1 MLPRE
6 FLRENAE
13 RLLSEFPERFAGSG
27 LERFGE
33 LDLRRRAIVTRL
45 EEKRRRSNELTS
57 VRGKPDPDRLAE
69 MKALK
74 DEIRD
79 LEAETERVE
88 EELAGAEQGIPNAPQ
103 ETVPRGRD
111 ESANRVERTWGEP
124 RRFDFEPAAHWDL
137 GPALGILDFERG
149 AKLAGARFTVL
160 TGAGARLSRSLAAFM
175 LDLQT
180 REHGYEEVNPPVLNN
195 AETLFG
201 TGQLPKFEQDLFRT
215 REGLYLIPTAE
226 VPLTNLHRDEI
237 LAADSLPLRYTA
249 CTPCFRAE
257 AGAAGRD
264 TRGMIRQHQFEKIE
278 IVMLT
283 APEDSSAALETL
295 TGHAEEVLR
304 RLEIP
309 YRVVSLCTGDLGF
322 ASAKTY
328 DIEVWLPG
336 QNAYREI
343 SSCSNCESFQAR
355 RASIRFRRAAGQKPE
370 YVHTLNGSGLA
381 IGRTL
386 VAVLE
391 NGQRADGSIE
401 IPPALHSYFGSTEIR
416 PGSGLHLPH
425 AGPPRRARRPLFL
438 EEAGNDE

>member
-1 MLPRE
+1 MLSRE

-27 LERFGE
+27 LERFVD
-33 LDLRRRAIVTRL
+33 LDARRRAIVTRL
-45 EEKRRRSNELTS
+45 EEKRRRRNELTS
-57 VRGKPDPDRLAE
+57 VRGKPDSDTIAE

-74 DEIRD
+74 EEVRD
-79 LEAETERVE
+79 LEAETERIE
-88 EELAGAEQGIPNAPQ
+88 EELAGAERGIPNAPQ
-103 ETVPRGRD
+103 ETVPRGRE

-124 RRFDFEPAAHWDL
+124 RKFDFEPAAHWDL

-149 AKLAGARFTVL
+149 AKLAGSRFTVL
-160 TGAGARLSRSLAAFM
+160 TGAGARLSRALAAFM

-180 REHGYEEVNPPVLNN
+180 REHAYEEVNPPVLNN

-237 LAADSLPLRYTA
+237 LAAESLPLRYTA

-264 TRGMIRQHQFEKIE
+264 TRGIIRQHQFEKVE

-283 APEDSSAALETL
+283 APENSSAALETL

-322 ASAKTY
+322 ASAKSY

-370 YVHTLNGSGLA
+370 FVHTLNGSALA

-391 NGQRADGSIE
+391 NGQRADGSVE
-401 IPPALHSYFGSTEIR
+401 IPTALHSYFGATEIR
-416 PGSGLHLPH
+416 GSGLHLPH
-425 AGPPRRARRPLFL
+425 
-438 EEAGNDE
+438 

>member
-1 MLPRE
+1 MLPRD

-27 LERFGE
+27 LDRFVA
-33 LDLRRRAIVTRL
+33 LDAERRALVTRL
-45 EEKRRRSNELTS
+45 EEKRRRRNELTA
-57 VRGKPDPDRLAE
+57 VRGKPDPATLAE
-69 MKALK
+69 MKELK
-74 DEIRD
+74 EEIRA
-79 LEAETERVE
+79 LEAETERVDTA
-88 EELAGAEQGIPNAPQ
+88 LAEVEQGIPNAPQ
-103 ETVPRGRD
+103 DSVPRGKD

-160 TGAGARLSRSLAAFM
+160 TGAGARLSRALASFM

-180 REHGYEEVNPPVLNN
+180 REHGYTEVAPPLLNN
-195 AETLFG
+195 ADSLFG
-201 TGQLPKFEQDLFRT
+201 TGQLPKFEADLFRT
-215 REGLYLIPTAE
+215 REGLYLVPTAE
-226 VPLTNLHRDEI
+226 VPLTNLHREEI
-237 LAADSLPLRYTA
+237 LAADVLPLRYTA

-264 TRGMIRQHQFEKIE
+264 TRGILRQHQCEKVE
-278 IVMLT
+278 IVALT
-283 APEDSSAALETL
+283 APEDSAAELEAL

-304 RLEIP
+304 RLELP

-328 DIEVWLPG
+328 DLEVWLPA
-336 QNAYREI
+336 QNTYREI

-355 RASIRFRRAAGQKPE
+355 RANIRFRREAGAKPE
-370 YVHTLNGSGLA
+370 FVHTLNGSGLA

-391 NGQRADGSIE
+391 NYQRADGSVE
-401 IPPALHSYFGSTEIR
+401 IPGALVPYFGASEI
-416 PGSGLHLPH
+416 P
-425 AGPPRRARRPLFL
+425 ARAP
-438 EEAGNDE
+438 AP